1 MTPHLLLVE
10 DNPTDE
16 KLTLR
21 AFKMGGVATEIAVA
35 RDGAEALD
43 YLFATGVHAER
54 DAHDLPAL
62 ILLDLKLPR
71 IDGFDVLARIR
82 GDAHTR
88 WVPVVILSTS
98 NVPQDVARSYALGAN
113 AYMRKPMDFNQ
124 FVGAARAL
132 DMFWLRLNE
141 LPPRGGA

>member
-1 MTPHLLLVE
+1 VTPHLLLVE

-21 AFKMGGVATEIAVA
+21 AFKMSGVATTIAVA

-43 YLFATGVHAER
+43 YLFATGAHANR
-54 DAHDLPAL
+54 DPHELPAL

-82 GDAHTR
+82 ADPRTR

-98 NVPQDVARSYALGAN
+98 NEPQDVARSYALGAN
-113 AYMRKPMDFNQ
+113 AYMRKPMDFNH

-132 DMFWLRLNE
+132 DTFWLHLNE
-141 LPPRGGA
+141 LPPRVDT